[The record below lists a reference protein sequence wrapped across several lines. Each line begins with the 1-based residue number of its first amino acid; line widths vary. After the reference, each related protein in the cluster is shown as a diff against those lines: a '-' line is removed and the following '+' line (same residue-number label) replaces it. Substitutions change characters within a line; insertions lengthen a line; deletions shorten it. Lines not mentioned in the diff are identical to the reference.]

1 MGCTINAPVHGKT
14 FVDSLNDTEKRY
26 LKEQMELLGKLTRN
40 DKSKIVILPSVSNYV
55 SINLS

>member
-40 DKSKIVILPSVSNYV
+40 DKSNIVILPSVSNYV